1 MPNELILP
9 HHNTNTQLGPLAE
22 IADRASE
29 FIQQSKAK
37 NTIRAYRADWSHFE
51 GWCKAHG
58 QCSLPATA
66 NTLALYVTDLSGTHK
81 PATITRRISA
91 ISQAH
96 QIVGRES
103 PT

>member
-1 MPNELILP
+1 MRPHPACRELYAKCINGQAPILMPNELILP

-66 NTLALYVTDLSGTHK
+66 NTDA
-81 PATITRRISA
+81 RRI
-91 ISQAH
+91 
-96 QIVGRES
+96 
-103 PT
+103 